1 MTTPP
6 KTPGNRLTL
15 SKIVEAQVM
24 LMGRVSAER
33 SSVKLTRNAKGDT
46 QIEVRVA
53 IGENGVDSA
62 EAANSKAQQIYD
74 ALTAKYDIQAGP
86 AVRDYR
92 DGDGEPA
99 EPKAKAR
106 ARRPYDPRPAANRK
120 RASRSGSRDDG

>member
-1 MTTPP
+1 
-6 KTPGNRLTL
+6 
-15 SKIVEAQVM
+15 M

-53 IGENGVDSA
+53 IGEDGVDTA
-62 EAANSKAQQIYD
+62 ESANSKAQQIYD

-92 DGDGEPA
+92 DGDGESA
-99 EPKAKAR
+99 EPTAKPR
-106 ARRPYDPRPAANRK
+106 ARRPYDPRPAASRRK
-120 RASRSGSRDDG
+120 RAAS